1 MSHSPHRLAARMDRM
16 AESATAAV
24 FRRVAELKASGVDVI
39 SLAVGELDVEPPV
52 AVRAALQNAADRG
65 GSRYTEVVGL
75 RSLRQAICDDSRQ
88 RRGVAHE
95 IDQVVVSAGAK
106 HALFNLAQTLY
117 DPGDE
122 VVIPVPA
129 WGSYAEQARL
139 CGATAVLVA
148 CAESDGFLVQPD
160 ALKSALRPRTKA
172 VVLCT
177 PSNPT
182 GAAYS
187 AAQLTA
193 LADVLRESD
202 AYVIVDEIY
211 STLCYDGFA
220 STSLLQLA
228 PDLSERLVI
237 VDGVSKRFA
246 MTGYR
251 SGWMLG
257 PRALARACEAVQS
270 QATTSIST
278 LSQWATQAVLRDS
291 GDFSVQLRADLQG
304 RRDLL
309 LGLLQGIPGL
319 RVQRSQGA
327 FYLFVAVD
335 ELIQRAGLRSDV
347 ELAALLLERARVAC
361 VPGSAFHAEGYL
373 RLSYAAAPPLLRE
386 AAARIA
392 SVVAE
397 LD

>member
-39 SLAVGELDVEPPV
+39 SLSVGELDVEPPPS
-52 AVRAALQNAADRG
+52 VRAAVQSAAERG
-65 GSRYTEVVGL
+65 GSRYTEVTGL
-75 RSLRQAICDDSRQ
+75 RSLRQAICDDSVQ
-88 RRGVAHE
+88 RRGVAHGP
-95 IDQVVVSAGAK
+95 DQVVVGAGAK
-106 HALFNLAQTLY
+106 HVLFNLAQTLY
-117 DPGDE
+117 DDGDE

-139 CGATAVLVA
+139 CGATAVLVP
-148 CAESDGFLVQPD
+148 CAERDGFLVQPD
-160 ALKSALRPRTKA
+160 ALENALSPRTKA

-182 GAAYS
+182 GAAYT
-187 AAQLTA
+187 AEQLGA
-193 LADVLRESD
+193 LADVLRESRC
-202 AYVIVDEIY
+202 YVIVDEIY
-211 STLCYDGFA
+211 ATLCYDGF
-220 STSLLQLA
+220 SFTSLLSLA
-228 PDLSERLVI
+228 PDLTERLII

-251 SGWMLG
+251 AGWMLG

-278 LSQWATQAVLRDS
+278 VSQWAAEAALREA
-291 GDFSVQLRADLQG
+291 GDFSARLRADLQS

-309 LGLLQGIPGL
+309 LGLLQQIDGL
-319 RVQRSQGA
+319 RVRRPQGA
-327 FYLFVAVD
+327 FYLFVGVD
-335 ELIQRAGLRSDV
+335 ELIRRAGLRSDV
-347 ELAALLLERARVAC
+347 ELATLLLDRARVAT

-373 RLSYAAAPPLLRE
+373 RMTYAAGPGQLRE
-386 AAARIA
+386 AAERIA
-392 SVVAE
+392 AVVSD
-397 LD
+397 LY